1 MTGPASTNL
10 NEEELFMEQKYP
22 HLMSPVRVGKHLLK
36 NRIIVA
42 PSTIH
47 SASAGLVYP
56 TETEMSFFIDRAKDG
71 AGMVICGG
79 AKLLPVSD
87 DGEHANWD
95 LYQHNHLNRLAELA
109 DRIHFYGAKAS
120 MELIGIFDFGY
131 VGYEGGL
138 LMDGRTPGRE
148 IPVEEMMKYKEGYAH
163 CAETLMNLGFDAIL
177 LHFGH
182 SIPVAQ
188 FLSPLNTRKDQYG
201 GSFENRMR
209 YPTEILQAIRE
220 RVGNNMLIDVRISA
234 DEFTEGGIDQ
244 EEGLKIAQHLQ
255 QYCDMIQASCGMIK
269 PELMCRTHPCS
280 FLPENPNVFLGAN
293 WKKSGKL
300 NIPVVTLG
308 GIDSLEDAEEI
319 IASGKAD
326 FVAMARGLIAD
337 PDLIHK
343 SMAGHSDDV
352 VPCIKC
358 MRCHDTAVYG
368 HFFQCSVNPTIG
380 LLHVIDKMVSPAG
393 PSKKVAIIGG
403 GPCGMKAALVAAE
416 RGHSVTLYEKT
427 DALGGALKFSD
438 FVSFKYSLAKY
449 KNYLIHQVEK
459 SAVDVKLN
467 TAATPEM
474 LKAEGYDAVIVAIGA
489 EPLTPPIP
497 GLENAK
503 VATSTYGHED
513 ELGDS
518 VIVIGGGQVGCETA
532 LHLAKM
538 GKKVSVVEMRDALA
552 PDASPTHRGDL
563 MHEIEVEA
571 NFIPVLNARCTG
583 VTAKSVT
590 AEQDGKS
597 VTIEADSV
605 VLAAGM
611 KPKTAEADSF
621 IGAAPEFSE
630 AGDCVKAR
638 TVEWATKEAYFA
650 AVNL

>member
-1 MTGPASTNL
+1 
-10 NEEELFMEQKYP
+10 MEKYP
-22 HLMSPVRVGKHLLK
+22 HLMTPVRVGKHLLK

-47 SASAGLVYP
+47 SASAGLAYP
-56 TETEMSFFIDRAKDG
+56 TETEMSFFVDRAKDG
-71 AGMVICGG
+71 AGLVVCGG

-109 DRIHFYGAKAS
+109 ERIHFYGAKAS
-120 MELIGIFDFGY
+120 MELIGIFDEGY
-131 VGYEGGL
+131 VGYAGGL

-148 IPVEEMMKYKEGYAH
+148 IPVEEMMRYKEGYAH
-163 CAETLMNLGFDAIL
+163 CAEVLMNLGFDALL

-188 FLSPLNTRKDQYG
+188 FLSPLNHRNDQYG

-209 YPTEILQAIRE
+209 YITEILEAIRAK
-220 RVGNNMLIDVRISA
+220 VGSNMLIDIRMSA
-234 DEFTEGGIDQ
+234 NEFKEGGID
-244 EEGLKIAQHLQ
+244 EAEGLKIAEYLQ
-255 QYCDMIQASCGMIK
+255 QYCDMIQASCGMIN

-280 FLPENPNVFLGAN
+280 FLPPMPNVHLAAN
-293 WKKSGKL
+293 WKKSGRIH
-300 NIPVVTLG
+300 IPVVTLG
-308 GIDSLEDAEEI
+308 AIGSLEDAEEI

-326 FVAMARGLIAD
+326 FVAMSRSLIAD

-343 SMAGHSDDV
+343 SVAGRSDDV

-380 LLHVIDKMVSPAG
+380 LLHVLDKMVPARTA
-393 PSKKVAIIGG
+393 PKKVAVIGG

-427 DALGGALKFSD
+427 DCLGGALKFAD
-438 FVSFKYSLAKY
+438 YVSFKYSLAKY

-467 TAATPEM
+467 TCATPEL
-474 LKAEGYDAVIVAIGA
+474 LKAEGYDAVIAAVGA

-497 GLENAK
+497 GLEHAR
-503 VATSTYGHED
+503 VATATYGHED
-513 ELGDS
+513 TLGDS

-532 LHLAKM
+532 LHLAKL

-552 PDASPTHRGDL
+552 PDASTTHRGDL
-563 MHEIEVEA
+563 MSVIAAEP
-571 NFIPVLNARCTG
+571 NFVPVLNARCTG
-583 VTAKSVT
+583 VTATSVT
-590 AEQDGKS
+590 AEQDGKEI
-597 VTIEADSV
+597 TITADSV

-621 IGAAPEFSE
+621 IGTAPLFSE

-650 AVNL
+650 AINL

>member
-1 MTGPASTNL
+1 MSN
-10 NEEELFMEQKYP
+10 YP
-22 HLMSPVRVGKHLLK
+22 HLMTPVRVGRQLLK

-47 SASAGLVYP
+47 SASPGVTYP
-56 TETEMSFFIDRAKDG
+56 TEAEMSFYIDRARDG
-71 AGMVICGG
+71 AGMVVCGG

-87 DGEHANWD
+87 DGEHANWN

-131 VGYEGGL
+131 VGYDGGL

-163 CAETLMNLGFDAIL
+163 CAGTLMNLGFDAVL

-209 YPTEILQAIRE
+209 YPTEILEAIRAK
-220 RVGNNMLIDVRISA
+220 VGNNMLIDIRISA

-280 FLPENPNVFLGAN
+280 FLPENPNVFLAGN

-300 NIPVVTLG
+300 SIPVVTLG
-308 GIDSLEDAEEI
+308 GIGSLEDAEEI

-326 FVAMARGLIAD
+326 FVAVARSLIAD

-343 SMAGHSDDV
+343 SVAGRADDV

-380 LLHVIDKMVSPAG
+380 LLHVIGKMVPPAG
-393 PSKKVAIIGG
+393 PSKKVAVVGG

-427 DALGGALKFSD
+427 DSLGGALKFAG

-449 KNYLIHQVEK
+449 KNYLIRQVEK
-459 SAVDVKLN
+459 SSVTVKLN

-474 LKAEGYDAVIVAIGA
+474 LRLEGYDAVIAAVGA

-503 VATSTYGHED
+503 AATSTYGHED
-513 ELGDS
+513 ELGAS

-532 LHLAKM
+532 LHLAQL
-538 GKKVSVVEMRDALA
+538 GKRVSVVEMREALA
-552 PDASPTHRGDL
+552 PDASPTHRGEL
-563 MHEIEVEA
+563 MDVIGKEA
-571 NFIPVLNARCTG
+571 NFVPVLNARCTG

-590 AEQDGKS
+590 AVQDGKEI
-597 VTIEADSV
+597 TIEADSV

-621 IGAAPEFSE
+621 IGTAPQFAE

-638 TVEWATKEAYFA
+638 TVEWATKDAYFA